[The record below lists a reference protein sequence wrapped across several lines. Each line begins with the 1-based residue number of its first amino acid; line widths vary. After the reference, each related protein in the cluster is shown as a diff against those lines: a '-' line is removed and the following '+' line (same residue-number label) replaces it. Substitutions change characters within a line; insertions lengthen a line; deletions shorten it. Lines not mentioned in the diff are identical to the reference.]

1 MKMIY
6 NVEDKLSF
14 KQTLVYSLQQFL
26 AVVCATIL
34 VPILSSGNGVNMS
47 PAAALFG
54 AGIATLFY
62 VWVTKKK
69 SPMFIGSSFAFI
81 SALIGAT
88 QYGWWGIIL
97 GGIFAGA
104 VYCILAFIVWKKGT
118 EWINKL
124 MPAVIIGPTVA
135 LIGLGLSGS
144 AIGNL
149 TTASGSGQSYNLVA
163 ILCGLFAF
171 FVTVFVSCKGSKKM
185 QLMPFIIGIGAG
197 YLLASFFSI
206 FGYACNVEYLKI
218 VNWTP
223 LVENFVKDGKF
234 TGVTAFLDYPHLA
247 IIEAIKESV
256 NGTARLTGAGV
267 GAIALLFIPVSLVV
281 FAEHIA
287 DHKNMSTI
295 IEKDLLKD
303 PGLHRTL
310 IGDGFGTTVGTIFG
324 CCPNTTYGE
333 CIGCVA
339 ITKNASIYTIIGAA
353 VIAIIIAFFSPFI
366 ALIETIPTCIL
377 GGVCLALYGF
387 IAVSGL
393 KMLQNVDLG
402 ESKNLFVVSAIL
414 ITGIGGL
421 ALKFGLA
428 TQGKAIITITNIA
441 TALIVGILTNVLLS
455 IKTKKEKQ
463 GEAKDGE
470 SIAVVGEGVTYDTDD
485 KLPGVRKD
493 EVVADSEAVD
503 EAVEELGLEE
513 ITRDDLVVAGLVRA
527 SAPLVKI
534 LGNGELTKKVV
545 VKADKFSETAVK
557 KIEAAGGKAVVNA
570 PAEEA
575 K

>member
-34 VPILSSGNGVNMS
+34 VPILCSGNGVNMS

-69 SPMFIGSSFAFI
+69 SPIFIGSSFAFI

-97 GGIFAGA
+97 GGVFAGA

-135 LIGLGLSGS
+135 LIGLSLSGS

-218 VNWTP
+218 VDWTP

-256 NGTARLTGAGV
+256 NGTARLTGTGV

-333 CIGCVA
+333 SIGCVA

-353 VIAIIIAFFSPFI
+353 VFSIVIAFFSPFI
-366 ALIETIPTCIL
+366 ALIKTIPTCVL

-414 ITGIGGL
+414 VTGIGGL

-428 TQGKAIITITNIA
+428 TKGKEIVTITNIA
-441 TALIVGILTNVLLS
+441 TALIVGILTNVILS

-463 GEAKDGE
+463 GEVKDGE

-503 EAVEELGLEE
+503 EAVEELGLEDE
-513 ITRDDLVVAGLVRA
+513 DKTATVEFRA
-527 SAPLVKI
+527 V
-534 LGNGELTKKVV
+534 
-545 VKADKFSETAVK
+545 
-557 KIEAAGGKAVVNA
+557 
-570 PAEEA
+570 EEA
-575 K
+575 KDESSDK

>member
-34 VPILSSGNGVNMS
+34 VPLLVNLNGIRNLGMSS
-47 PAAALFG
+47 AAALLG

-69 SPMFIGSSFAFI
+69 SPIFIGSSFAFLP
-81 SALIGAT
+81 SLYAAT
-88 QYGWWGIIL
+88 AYGWWGIIL
-97 GGIFAGA
+97 GGVFAGA
-104 VYCILAFIVWKKGT
+104 VYCILAFIVKKRGT
-118 EWINKL
+118 DWINKL

-144 AIGNL
+144 AISNL
-149 TTASGSGQSYNLVA
+149 TATGDGFGGQSYNLVA

-206 FGYACNVEYLKI
+206 FGYACDVEYLKI

-234 TGVTAFLDYPHLA
+234 TGVTAFLDYPHFAL
-247 IIEAIKESV
+247 IEAIKESV
-256 NGTARLTGAGV
+256 NGTSTLTGAGV

-295 IEKDLLKD
+295 IERDLLKE

-310 IGDGFGTTVGTIFG
+310 IGDGFGTTVGTILG

-333 CIGCVA
+333 SIGCVA

-353 VIAIIIAFFSPFI
+353 VFSIVIAFFSPFI
-366 ALIETIPTCIL
+366 AFIKTIPVCVL

-414 ITGIGGL
+414 VTGIGGL

-428 TQGKAIITITNIA
+428 TKGKAIVTITNIA
-441 TALIVGILTNVLLS
+441 TALIVGILTNVILS

-463 GEAKDGE
+463 GEGKDGE

-493 EVVADSEAVD
+493 AVVADSEAVD
-503 EAVEELGLEE
+503 EAIEEL
-513 ITRDDLVVAGLVRA
+513 
-527 SAPLVKI
+527 
-534 LGNGELTKKVV
+534 ELNDE
-545 VKADKFSETAVK
+545 DKTATV
-557 KIEAAGGKAVVNA
+557 EFQAV
-570 PAEEA
+570 EEA
-575 K
+575 KDESSDK

>member
-34 VPILSSGNGVNMS
+34 VPLLVNLNGIRNLEMSS
-47 PAAALFG
+47 AAALLG

-69 SPMFIGSSFAFI
+69 SPIFIGSSFAFLP
-81 SALIGAT
+81 SLYAAT
-88 QYGWWGIIL
+88 AYGWWGIIL
-97 GGIFAGA
+97 GGVFAGA
-104 VYCILAFIVWKKGT
+104 VYCILAFIVKKRGT
-118 EWINKL
+118 DWINKL

-144 AIGNL
+144 AISNL
-149 TTASGSGQSYNLVA
+149 TATGDGFGGQSYNLVA

-206 FGYACNVEYLKI
+206 FGYACDVEYLKI

-234 TGVTAFLDYPHLA
+234 TGVTAFLDYPHFAL
-247 IIEAIKESV
+247 IEAIKESV
-256 NGTARLTGAGV
+256 NGTSTLTGAGV

-295 IEKDLLKD
+295 IERDLLKE

-310 IGDGFGTTVGTIFG
+310 IGDGFGTTVGTILG

-333 CIGCVA
+333 SIGCVA

-353 VIAIIIAFFSPFI
+353 VFSIVIAFFSPFI
-366 ALIETIPTCIL
+366 AFIKTIPVCVL

-414 ITGIGGL
+414 VTGIGGL

-428 TQGKAIITITNIA
+428 TKGKAIVTITNIA
-441 TALIVGILTNVLLS
+441 TALIVGILTNVILS

-463 GEAKDGE
+463 GEVKDGE

-503 EAVEELGLEE
+503 EAVEELGLEDE
-513 ITRDDLVVAGLVRA
+513 
-527 SAPLVKI
+527 
-534 LGNGELTKKVV
+534 
-545 VKADKFSETAVK
+545 DKTATV
-557 KIEAAGGKAVVNA
+557 EFQAV
-570 PAEEA
+570 EEA
-575 K
+575 KDESSDK

>member
-34 VPILSSGNGVNMS
+34 VPLLVNLNGIRNLGMSS
-47 PAAALFG
+47 AAALLG

-69 SPMFIGSSFAFI
+69 SPIFIGSSFAFLP
-81 SALIGAT
+81 SLYAAT
-88 QYGWWGIIL
+88 AYGWWGIIL
-97 GGIFAGA
+97 GGVFAGA
-104 VYCILAFIVWKKGT
+104 VYCILAFIVKKRGT
-118 EWINKL
+118 DWINKL

-144 AIGNL
+144 AISNL
-149 TTASGSGQSYNLVA
+149 TATGDGFGGQSYNLVA

-206 FGYACNVEYLKI
+206 FGYACDVEYLKI

-234 TGVTAFLDYPHLA
+234 TGVTAFLDYPHFAL
-247 IIEAIKESV
+247 IEAIKESV
-256 NGTARLTGAGV
+256 NGTSTLTGVGV

-295 IEKDLLKD
+295 IERDLLKE

-310 IGDGFGTTVGTIFG
+310 IGDGFGTTVGTILG

-333 CIGCVA
+333 SIGCVA

-353 VIAIIIAFFSPFI
+353 VFSIVIAFFSPFI
-366 ALIETIPTCIL
+366 AFIKTIPVCVL

-414 ITGIGGL
+414 VTGIGGL

-428 TQGKAIITITNIA
+428 TKGKAIVTITNIA
-441 TALIVGILTNVLLS
+441 TALIVGILTNVILS

-463 GEAKDGE
+463 GEVKDGE

-493 EVVADSEAVD
+493 AVVADSEAVD
-503 EAVEELGLEE
+503 EAIEELELNDEDKTATVE
-513 ITRDDLVVAGLVRA
+513 FRA
-527 SAPLVKI
+527 V
-534 LGNGELTKKVV
+534 
-545 VKADKFSETAVK
+545 
-557 KIEAAGGKAVVNA
+557 
-570 PAEEA
+570 EEA
-575 K
+575 KDESSDK

>member
-34 VPILSSGNGVNMS
+34 VPLLVNTMGVRNLGMS

-69 SPMFIGSSFAFI
+69 SPIFIGSSFAFLT
-81 SALIGAT
+81 SLYAAT
-88 QYGWWGIIL
+88 AYGWWGIIL
-97 GGIFAGA
+97 GGVFAGA
-104 VYCILAFIVWKKGT
+104 VYCILALIVWKKGT

-163 ILCGLFAF
+163 IFCGLFAF

-256 NGTARLTGAGV
+256 NGTSTLTGAGV

-295 IEKDLLKD
+295 IEKDLLKE

-333 CIGCVA
+333 SIGCVA
-339 ITKNASIYTIIGAA
+339 ITKNASIYTIVGAA
-353 VIAIIIAFFSPFI
+353 VISIIIAFFSPFI
-366 ALIETIPTCIL
+366 ALIETIPTCVL

-414 ITGIGGL
+414 VTGIGGL

-428 TQGKAIITITNIA
+428 TKGKAIITITNIA
-441 TALIVGILTNVLLS
+441 TALIVGILTNVILS

-463 GEAKDGE
+463 GEVKDGE

-503 EAVEELGLEE
+503 EAVEELGLEDE
-513 ITRDDLVVAGLVRA
+513 DKTATVEFRA
-527 SAPLVKI
+527 VEESKD
-534 LGNGELTKKVV
+534 ESS
-545 VKADKFSETAVK
+545 DK
-557 KIEAAGGKAVVNA
+557 
-570 PAEEA
+570 
-575 K
+575 

>member
-34 VPILSSGNGVNMS
+34 VPLLVNIKGVRNLGMS
-47 PAAALFG
+47 PAAALLG

-69 SPMFIGSSFAFI
+69 SPIFIGSSFAFLP
-81 SALIGAT
+81 SLYAAT
-88 QYGWWGIIL
+88 AYGWWGIII
-97 GGIFAGA
+97 GGVFAGA
-104 VYCILAFIVWKKGT
+104 VYCILALIVKKRGT
-118 EWINKL
+118 DWINKL

-135 LIGLGLSGS
+135 LIGLSLSGS
-144 AIGNL
+144 AIANL
-149 TTASGSGQSYNLVA
+149 TATGDGLNGQEYNLVA

-171 FVTVFVSCKGSKKM
+171 FVTVFVSCKGSKKL

-218 VNWTP
+218 IDWKP

-256 NGTARLTGAGV
+256 NGTSTLTGAGV

-310 IGDGFGTTVGTIFG
+310 IGDGFGTTVGTILG

-333 CIGCVA
+333 SIGCVA
-339 ITKNASIYTIIGAA
+339 VTKNASIYTIIGAA
-353 VIAIIIAFFSPFI
+353 VFSIVIAFFSPFI
-366 ALIETIPTCIL
+366 AFIETIPACVL

-414 ITGIGGL
+414 VTGIGGL
-421 ALKFGLA
+421 ALRFGLA
-428 TQGKAIITITNIA
+428 TKGKELVTITNIA
-441 TALIVGILTNVLLS
+441 TALIVGILTNVILS

-463 GEAKDGE
+463 GETKDGD

-493 EVVADSEAVD
+493 EVTADAETIE
-503 EAVEELGLEE
+503 EAVEELALG
-513 ITRDDLVVAGLVRA
+513 DDDVTV
-527 SAPLVKI
+527 
-534 LGNGELTKKVV
+534 
-545 VKADKFSETAVK
+545 D
-557 KIEAAGGKAVVNA
+557 
-570 PAEEA
+570 
-575 K
+575 

>member
-34 VPILSSGNGVNMS
+34 VPILCSGNGVNMS

-69 SPMFIGSSFAFI
+69 SPIFIGSSFAFI

-97 GGIFAGA
+97 GGVFAGA
-104 VYCILAFIVWKKGT
+104 VYCILAFIVKKKGT

-144 AIGNL
+144 AISNL
-149 TTASGSGQSYNLVA
+149 TATGDGLHGQSYNLVA

-206 FGYACNVEYLKI
+206 FGYACDVEYLKI

-295 IEKDLLKD
+295 IERDLLKE

-333 CIGCVA
+333 SIGCVA
-339 ITKNASIYTIIGAA
+339 ITKNASIYTIVGAA
-353 VIAIIIAFFSPFI
+353 VISILIAFFSPFI
-366 ALIETIPTCIL
+366 ALIETIPVCVL

-414 ITGIGGL
+414 VTGIGEL

-428 TQGKAIITITNIA
+428 TKGKAIVTITNIA
-441 TALIVGILTNVLLS
+441 TALIVGILTNVILS

-493 EVVADSEAVD
+493 AVVADS
-503 EAVEELGLEE
+503 EAVEELGLEDE
-513 ITRDDLVVAGLVRA
+513 
-527 SAPLVKI
+527 
-534 LGNGELTKKVV
+534 
-545 VKADKFSETAVK
+545 DKTATV
-557 KIEAAGGKAVVNA
+557 EFQAV
-570 PAEEA
+570 EEA
-575 K
+575 KDESSDK

>member
-34 VPILSSGNGVNMS
+34 VPILCSGNGVNMS

-69 SPMFIGSSFAFI
+69 SPIFIGSSFAFI

-97 GGIFAGA
+97 GGVFAGA

-144 AIGNL
+144 AISNL

-206 FGYACNVEYLKI
+206 FGYACDVEYLKI

-256 NGTARLTGAGV
+256 NGTARLTG
-267 GAIALLFIPVSLVV
+267 
-281 FAEHIA
+281 
-287 DHKNMSTI
+287 T
-295 IEKDLLKD
+295 
-303 PGLHRTL
+303 
-310 IGDGFGTTVGTIFG
+310 
-324 CCPNTTYGE
+324 
-333 CIGCVA
+333 
-339 ITKNASIYTIIGAA
+339 
-353 VIAIIIAFFSPFI
+353 
-366 ALIETIPTCIL
+366 
-377 GGVCLALYGF
+377 
-387 IAVSGL
+387 
-393 KMLQNVDLG
+393 
-402 ESKNLFVVSAIL
+402 
-414 ITGIGGL
+414 
-421 ALKFGLA
+421 
-428 TQGKAIITITNIA
+428 
-441 TALIVGILTNVLLS
+441 
-455 IKTKKEKQ
+455 
-463 GEAKDGE
+463 
-470 SIAVVGEGVTYDTDD
+470 
-485 KLPGVRKD
+485 
-493 EVVADSEAVD
+493 
-503 EAVEELGLEE
+503 
-513 ITRDDLVVAGLVRA
+513 A
-527 SAPLVKI
+527 SAQSRFCSFPYRWSFSRNI
-534 LGNGELTKKVV
+534 SRTTK
-545 VKADKFSETAVK
+545 T
-557 KIEAAGGKAVVNA
+557 
-570 PAEEA
+570 
-575 K
+575 

>member
-34 VPILSSGNGVNMS
+34 VPLLVNLNGIRNLEMSS
-47 PAAALFG
+47 AAALLG

-69 SPMFIGSSFAFI
+69 SPIFIGSSFAFLP
-81 SALIGAT
+81 SLYAAT
-88 QYGWWGIIL
+88 AYGWWGIIL
-97 GGIFAGA
+97 GGVFAGA
-104 VYCILAFIVWKKGT
+104 VYCILAFVVKKRGT
-118 EWINKL
+118 DWINKL

-144 AIGNL
+144 AISNL
-149 TTASGSGQSYNLVA
+149 TATGDGFGGQSYNLVA

-206 FGYACNVEYLKI
+206 FGYACDVEYLKI

-234 TGVTAFLDYPHLA
+234 TGVTAFLDYPHFAL
-247 IIEAIKESV
+247 IEAIKESV
-256 NGTARLTGAGV
+256 NGTSTLTGAGV

-295 IEKDLLKD
+295 IERDLLKE

-310 IGDGFGTTVGTIFG
+310 IGDGFGTTVGTILG

-333 CIGCVA
+333 SIGCVA

-353 VIAIIIAFFSPFI
+353 VFSIVIAFFSPFI
-366 ALIETIPTCIL
+366 AFIKTIPVCVL

-428 TQGKAIITITNIA
+428 TKGKAIITITNIA
-441 TALIVGILTNVLLS
+441 TALIVGILTNVILS

-463 GEAKDGE
+463 GEVKDGE
-470 SIAVVGEGVTYDTDD
+470 SIAVVGEGVMYDTDD

-493 EVVADSEAVD
+493 EVVAESEAVD
-503 EAVEELGLEE
+503 EAVEELGLENE
-513 ITRDDLVVAGLVRA
+513 
-527 SAPLVKI
+527 
-534 LGNGELTKKVV
+534 
-545 VKADKFSETAVK
+545 DKTATV
-557 KIEAAGGKAVVNA
+557 EFQAV
-570 PAEEA
+570 EEA
-575 K
+575 KDELSDK

>member
-34 VPILSSGNGVNMS
+34 VPILCSGNGVNMS

-69 SPMFIGSSFAFI
+69 SPIFIGSSFAFI

-97 GGIFAGA
+97 GGVFAGA

-144 AIGNL
+144 AISNL

-333 CIGCVA
+333 SIGCVA
-339 ITKNASIYTIIGAA
+339 ITKNASIYTIVGAA
-353 VIAIIIAFFSPFI
+353 VISIVIAFFSPFI
-366 ALIETIPTCIL
+366 ALIETIPTCVL

-414 ITGIGGL
+414 VTGIGVL
-421 ALKFGLA
+421 AKTEHNEVA
-428 TQGKAIITITNIA
+428 P
-441 TALIVGILTNVLLS
+441 ALIVGILTNVILS

-463 GEAKDGE
+463 GEVKDGE

-503 EAVEELGLEE
+503 EAVEELGLEDE
-513 ITRDDLVVAGLVRA
+513 DKTATVEFQAV
-527 SAPLVKI
+527 
-534 LGNGELTKKVV
+534 EETKDESS
-545 VKADKFSETAVK
+545 DK
-557 KIEAAGGKAVVNA
+557 
-570 PAEEA
+570 
-575 K
+575 

>member
-34 VPILSSGNGVNMS
+34 VPLLVNLNGIRNLGMSS
-47 PAAALFG
+47 AAALLG

-69 SPMFIGSSFAFI
+69 SPIFIGSSFAFLP
-81 SALIGAT
+81 SLYAAT
-88 QYGWWGIIL
+88 AYGWWGIIL
-97 GGIFAGA
+97 GGVFAGA
-104 VYCILAFIVWKKGT
+104 VYCILAFIVKKRGT
-118 EWINKL
+118 DWINKL

-144 AIGNL
+144 AISNL
-149 TTASGSGQSYNLVA
+149 TATGDGFGGQSYNLVA

-206 FGYACNVEYLKI
+206 FGYACDVEYLKI

-234 TGVTAFLDYPHLA
+234 TGVTAFLDYPHFAL
-247 IIEAIKESV
+247 IEAIKESV
-256 NGTARLTGAGV
+256 NGTSTLTGAGV

-295 IEKDLLKD
+295 IERDLLKE

-310 IGDGFGTTVGTIFG
+310 IGDGFGTTVGTILG

-333 CIGCVA
+333 SIGCVA

-353 VIAIIIAFFSPFI
+353 VFSIVIAFFSPFI
-366 ALIETIPTCIL
+366 AFIKTIPVCVL

-414 ITGIGGL
+414 VTGIGGL

-428 TQGKAIITITNIA
+428 TKGKAIVTITNIA
-441 TALIVGILTNVLLS
+441 TALIVGILTNVILS

-463 GEAKDGE
+463 GEVKDGE

-503 EAVEELGLEE
+503 EAVEELGLE
-513 ITRDDLVVAGLVRA
+513 DD
-527 SAPLVKI
+527 
-534 LGNGELTKKVV
+534 
-545 VKADKFSETAVK
+545 DKTATV
-557 KIEAAGGKAVVNA
+557 EFQAV
-570 PAEEA
+570 EEA
-575 K
+575 KDESSDK

>member
-34 VPILSSGNGVNMS
+34 VPLLVNLNGIRNLEMSS
-47 PAAALFG
+47 AAALLG

-69 SPMFIGSSFAFI
+69 SPIFIGSSFAFLP
-81 SALIGAT
+81 SLYAAT
-88 QYGWWGIIL
+88 AYGWWGIIL
-97 GGIFAGA
+97 GGVFAGA
-104 VYCILAFIVWKKGT
+104 VYCILAFIVKKRGT
-118 EWINKL
+118 DWINKL

-144 AIGNL
+144 AISNL
-149 TTASGSGQSYNLVA
+149 TATGDGFGGQSYNLVA

-206 FGYACNVEYLKI
+206 FGYACDVEYLKI

-234 TGVTAFLDYPHLA
+234 TGVTAFLDYPHFAL
-247 IIEAIKESV
+247 IEAIKESV
-256 NGTARLTGAGV
+256 NGTSTLTGAGV

-295 IEKDLLKD
+295 IERDLLKE

-310 IGDGFGTTVGTIFG
+310 IGDGFGTTVGTILG

-333 CIGCVA
+333 SIGCVA

-353 VIAIIIAFFSPFI
+353 VFSIVIAFFSPFI
-366 ALIETIPTCIL
+366 AFIKTIPVCVL

-414 ITGIGGL
+414 VTGIGGL

-428 TQGKAIITITNIA
+428 TKGKAIVTITNIA
-441 TALIVGILTNVLLS
+441 TALIVGILTNVILS

-463 GEAKDGE
+463 GEGKDGE

-493 EVVADSEAVD
+493 AVVADSEAVD
-503 EAVEELGLEE
+503 EAVEELGLE
-513 ITRDDLVVAGLVRA
+513 
-527 SAPLVKI
+527 
-534 LGNGELTKKVV
+534 GE
-545 VKADKFSETAVK
+545 DKTATV
-557 KIEAAGGKAVVNA
+557 EFQAV
-570 PAEEA
+570 EEA
-575 K
+575 KDESSDK

>member
-34 VPILSSGNGVNMS
+34 VPILCSGNGVNMS

-69 SPMFIGSSFAFI
+69 SPIFIGSSFAFI

-97 GGIFAGA
+97 GGVFAGA
-104 VYCILAFIVWKKGT
+104 VYCILAFIVKKKGT

-144 AIGNL
+144 AISNL
-149 TTASGSGQSYNLVA
+149 TATGDGLHGQSYNLVA

-206 FGYACNVEYLKI
+206 FGYACDVEYLKI

-295 IEKDLLKD
+295 IERDLLKE

-333 CIGCVA
+333 SIGCVA

-353 VIAIIIAFFSPFI
+353 VISILIAFFSPFI
-366 ALIETIPTCIL
+366 ALIETIPVCVL

-414 ITGIGGL
+414 VTGIGEL

-428 TQGKAIITITNIA
+428 TKGKAIVTITNIA
-441 TALIVGILTNVLLS
+441 TALIVGILTNVILS

-493 EVVADSEAVD
+493 AVVADS
-503 EAVEELGLEE
+503 EAVEELGLEDE
-513 ITRDDLVVAGLVRA
+513 
-527 SAPLVKI
+527 
-534 LGNGELTKKVV
+534 
-545 VKADKFSETAVK
+545 DKTATV
-557 KIEAAGGKAVVNA
+557 EFQAV
-570 PAEEA
+570 EEA
-575 K
+575 KDESSDK

>member
-34 VPILSSGNGVNMS
+34 VPLLVNLNGIRNLEMSS
-47 PAAALFG
+47 AAALLG

-69 SPMFIGSSFAFI
+69 SPIFIGSSFAFLP
-81 SALIGAT
+81 SLYAAT
-88 QYGWWGIIL
+88 AYGWWGIIL
-97 GGIFAGA
+97 GGVFAGA
-104 VYCILAFIVWKKGT
+104 VYCILAFVVKKRGT
-118 EWINKL
+118 DWINKL

-144 AIGNL
+144 AISNL
-149 TTASGSGQSYNLVA
+149 TATGDGFGGQSYNLVA

-206 FGYACNVEYLKI
+206 FGYACDVEYLKI

-234 TGVTAFLDYPHLA
+234 TGVTAFLDYPHFAL
-247 IIEAIKESV
+247 IEAIKESV
-256 NGTARLTGAGV
+256 NGTSTLTGAGV

-295 IEKDLLKD
+295 IERDLLKE

-310 IGDGFGTTVGTIFG
+310 IGDGFGTTVGTILG

-333 CIGCVA
+333 SIGCVA

-353 VIAIIIAFFSPFI
+353 VFSIVIAFFSPFI
-366 ALIETIPTCIL
+366 AFIKTIPVCVL

-428 TQGKAIITITNIA
+428 TKGKAIITITNIA
-441 TALIVGILTNVLLS
+441 TALIVGILTNVILS

-463 GEAKDGE
+463 GEVKDGE
-470 SIAVVGEGVTYDTDD
+470 SIAVVGEGVMYDTDD

-503 EAVEELGLEE
+503 EAVEELGLEDE
-513 ITRDDLVVAGLVRA
+513 
-527 SAPLVKI
+527 
-534 LGNGELTKKVV
+534 
-545 VKADKFSETAVK
+545 DKTATV
-557 KIEAAGGKAVVNA
+557 EFQAV
-570 PAEEA
+570 EEA
-575 K
+575 KDESSDK

>member
-34 VPILSSGNGVNMS
+34 VPILCSGNGVNMS

-69 SPMFIGSSFAFI
+69 SPIFIGSSFAFI

-97 GGIFAGA
+97 GGVFAGA
-104 VYCILAFIVWKKGT
+104 VYCILAFIVYKKGT

-144 AIGNL
+144 AISNL
-149 TTASGSGQSYNLVA
+149 TTASGAIGSAKSYNLVA

-256 NGTARLTGAGV
+256 NGTARLTGTGV

-295 IEKDLLKD
+295 IERDLLKE

-333 CIGCVA
+333 SIGCVA

-353 VIAIIIAFFSPFI
+353 VISIIIAFFSPFI
-366 ALIETIPTCIL
+366 ALIETIPTCVL

-414 ITGIGGL
+414 VTGIGGL

-428 TQGKAIITITNIA
+428 TKGKAIVTITNIA

-463 GEAKDGE
+463 GEVKDGE

-503 EAVEELGLEE
+503 EAVEELGLEDE
-513 ITRDDLVVAGLVRA
+513 
-527 SAPLVKI
+527 
-534 LGNGELTKKVV
+534 
-545 VKADKFSETAVK
+545 DKTATV
-557 KIEAAGGKAVVNA
+557 EFPAV
-570 PAEEA
+570 EEA
-575 K
+575 KDESSDK

>member
-34 VPILSSGNGVNMS
+34 VPLLVNLNGIRNLGMSS
-47 PAAALFG
+47 AAALLG

-69 SPMFIGSSFAFI
+69 SPIFIGSSFAFLP
-81 SALIGAT
+81 SLYAAT
-88 QYGWWGIIL
+88 AYGWWGIIL
-97 GGIFAGA
+97 GGVFAGA
-104 VYCILAFIVWKKGT
+104 VYCILAFIVKKRGT
-118 EWINKL
+118 DWINKL

-144 AIGNL
+144 AISNL
-149 TTASGSGQSYNLVA
+149 TATGDGFGGQSYNLVA

-206 FGYACNVEYLKI
+206 FGYACDVEYLKI

-234 TGVTAFLDYPHLA
+234 TGVTAFLDYPHFAL
-247 IIEAIKESV
+247 IEAIKESV
-256 NGTARLTGAGV
+256 NGTSTLTGAGV

-295 IEKDLLKD
+295 IERDLLKE

-310 IGDGFGTTVGTIFG
+310 IGDGFGTTVGTILG

-333 CIGCVA
+333 SIGCVA

-353 VIAIIIAFFSPFI
+353 VFSIVIAFFSPFI
-366 ALIETIPTCIL
+366 AFIKTIPVCVL

-414 ITGIGGL
+414 VTGIGGL

-428 TQGKAIITITNIA
+428 TKGKAIVTITNIA
-441 TALIVGILTNVLLS
+441 TALIVGILTNVILS

-463 GEAKDGE
+463 GEVKDGE

-493 EVVADSEAVD
+493 AVVADSEAVD
-503 EAVEELGLEE
+503 EAIEEL
-513 ITRDDLVVAGLVRA
+513 
-527 SAPLVKI
+527 
-534 LGNGELTKKVV
+534 ELNDE
-545 VKADKFSETAVK
+545 DKTATV
-557 KIEAAGGKAVVNA
+557 EFQAV
-570 PAEEA
+570 EEA
-575 K
+575 KDESSDK